1 MIHNSGSAS
10 ATKGQDA
17 TVPEIGLRAPHVR
30 VSPIAARLLR
40 PIANAER
47 DAYNRDGAVVLRGV
61 VALEWIAH
69 LRRGF
74 ETLERHFGPDALI
87 ERPKVGTGRYVNEQD
102 RWRAIPEFYD
112 FAMESPIAEIAASM
126 MESATVNFFM
136 DQYFIKDEGVVLPT
150 PWHQDL
156 PYLSVSG
163 HQILRIWVPTDPMP
177 REMSLEL
184 ALGSH
189 RDDMLYRPVQ
199 ATPSAN
205 YRYDERLPLLP
216 APDEIRRRW
225 RIGAWDVDVGD
236 CLVFHAALLHGSP
249 GGTVTGGGR
258 RHVAAYMWAGDDARY
273 TIRPGR
279 NMPPLPVPD
288 VEDGGRLDSPAF
300 PRVWPRPVPPALAA
314 MRPPRPSPPAG

>member
-1 MIHNSGSAS
+1 MRAISA
-10 ATKGQDA
+10 
-17 TVPEIGLRAPHVR
+17 E
-30 VSPIAARLLR
+30 
-40 PIANAER
+40 ER
-47 DAYNRDGAVVLRGV
+47 ETFRRDGATVLRGIV
-61 VALEWIAH
+61 SPEWIAH

-74 ETLERHFGPDALI
+74 DALESNFGPDALI
-87 ERPKVGTGRYVNEQD
+87 ERPAGGKGRYVNEQD

-112 FAMESPIAEIAASM
+112 FAMDSPVSEIAATIL
-126 MESATVNFFM
+126 ESETVNFFL

-163 HQILRIWVPTDPMP
+163 HQIVRIWVPTDPMP
-177 REMSLEL
+177 REMSLEI

-189 RDDMLYRPVQ
+189 LGDVLYRPVQ

-205 YRYDERLPLLP
+205 YQYDERLPLLP
-216 APDEIRRRW
+216 GESEIRKHW
-225 RIGAWDVDVGD
+225 PIGAWDVMPGD

-258 RHVAAYMWAGDDARY
+258 RRVAAYMWAGDDARY

-279 NMPPLPVPD
+279 NMPPLPVPG
-288 VEDGGRLDSPAF
+288 VTDGGRLDSAVF
-300 PRVWPRPVPPALAA
+300 PRVWPRPVPPQLAS
-314 MRPPRPSPPAG
+314 MRPPRPTLAGH